1 MGAMTHDQIRVAKF
15 IERYVLHKL
24 TPAERQAFQEHFF
37 ECEECFQETNVAA
50 RFIAGVRDASRSGV
64 LAALKKEPHR
74 AQQAAVSVNGGPEPG

>member
-1 MGAMTHDQIRVAKF
+1 MGAMTHDQIRDGEV

-64 LAALKKEPHR
+64 LAATQKEPHR
-74 AQQAAVSVNGGPEPG
+74 AQQPPFSVNGGPEPG